1 MQNSHSLRCIRSALR
16 RAVLRFDQDG
26 MWLDELF
33 QRLYAG
39 KAQECP
45 SPEGL
50 IGGLR
55 NHAVSV
61 FEDCEVSASKRAEDP
76 TQPAKGRF
84 LQALLHEAR
93 DP

>member
-1 MQNSHSLRCIRSALR
+1 MLRL
-16 RAVLRFDQDG
+16 DQDG
-26 MWLDELF
+26 RWLYELL
-33 QRLYAG
+33 QRRCAG
-39 KAQECP
+39 KVQECP
-45 SPEGL
+45 PPEGL